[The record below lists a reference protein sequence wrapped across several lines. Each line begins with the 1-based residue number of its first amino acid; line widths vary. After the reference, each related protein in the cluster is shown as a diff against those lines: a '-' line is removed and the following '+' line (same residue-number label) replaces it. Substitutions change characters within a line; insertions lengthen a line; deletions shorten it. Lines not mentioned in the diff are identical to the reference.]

1 MSLTRQFLREFRPLF
16 RMLEEPFGVSPRYAR
31 PNSFF
36 DDPFFHSPR
45 ALRPAVDVTEE
56 GNKYVV
62 EAELPGV
69 KKGDIEVRIGDGGR
83 SVTIEGKIAERRSSQ
98 APQAQA
104 SEVDAGAS
112 STPEGIYRLWL
123 KLNSFAYTSLTGSS
137 SAVTTSESNQ
147 ITTEREFVGNTT
159 FTRTVYLPRP
169 VKTDDVVAHLNDGIL
184 TVSIPKAE
192 DAGTVRIPVE

>member
-69 KKGDIEVRIGDGGR
+69 KKEDIEVRISDGGR
-83 SVTIEGKIAERRSSQ
+83 SVTIEGKIAERIRI
-98 APQAQA
+98 AW
-104 SEVDAGAS
+104 
-112 STPEGIYRLWL
+112 T
-123 KLNSFAYTSLTGSS
+123 
-137 SAVTTSESNQ
+137 
-147 ITTEREFVGNTT
+147 
-159 FTRTVYLPRP
+159 
-169 VKTDDVVAHLNDGIL
+169 AHLVWTRSEELPGVGL
-184 TVSIPKAE
+184 FARRVVESWQRRE
-192 DAGTVRIPVE
+192 DASIWASCLVKLDV